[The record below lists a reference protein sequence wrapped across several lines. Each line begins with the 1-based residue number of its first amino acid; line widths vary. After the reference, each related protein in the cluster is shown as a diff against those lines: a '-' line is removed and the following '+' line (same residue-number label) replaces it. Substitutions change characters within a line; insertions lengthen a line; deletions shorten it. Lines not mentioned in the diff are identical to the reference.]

1 LQETGFLGTAAPRA
15 ADLTMLLGIRGRAL
29 IAAGIMQ
36 NWIST
41 IGNAGV
47 QREAKASFYLT
58 DNNRFMRPAK
68 FGFRFA
74 IDALYYYRGTPSS
87 GSADPL

>member
-1 LQETGFLGTAAPRA
+1 VTH
-15 ADLTMLLGIRGRAL
+15 GRAL

-41 IGNAGV
+41 IGRRGV
-47 QREAKASFYLT
+47 QREDKTSFYLT
-58 DNNRFMRPAK
+58 DNNRFMRRAK
-68 FGFRFA
+68 FAFRFA

>member
-1 LQETGFLGTAAPRA
+1 MIP
-15 ADLTMLLGIRGRAL
+15 GRPL

-36 NWIST
+36 IWIST
-41 IGNAGV
+41 IGRLGV

-58 DNNRFMRPAK
+58 DNNRFMRRAK
-68 FGFRFA
+68 FAFRFGIGA
-74 IDALYYYRGTPSS
+74 MYYYRGTLSS